1 MADFERDV
9 LELVPRLRR
18 FARSLCRDSGDAEDL
33 VQDSLERAFAHR
45 GQFRGAD
52 LRAWLNAIMINCFR
66 SGLRRSRAGPAIVG
80 LDDNAGTADAA
91 DPLARTGIARA
102 VLRLDPDQRA
112 VLMLVVVEGYRYA
125 EVAQMLAVPVG
136 TVMSRLSRA
145 RRALAESLEGANI
158 VELRRNR

>member
-33 VQDSLERAFAHR
+33 VHDSLERAFAHR
-45 GQFRGAD
+45 RQFRGAD

-66 SGLRRSRAGPAIVG
+66 SGLRRARAAPAIVVLDEG
-80 LDDNAGTADAA
+80 LAAPQAA

-102 VLRLDPDQRA
+102 LERLDPDQRA
-112 VLMLVVVEGYRYA
+112 VLMLVVVEGYSYA
-125 EVAQMLAVPVG
+125 EVAQMLAVPPG

-145 RRALAESLEGANI
+145 RRALAAGLGGANI
-158 VELRRNR
+158 FELRRSR